1 MARLQ
6 GALDRI
12 TRVRGV
18 RGAMLV
24 GGDDGLV
31 IAESLMAGV
40 RGNAVAA
47 LSASLVKKLRRAAVA
62 AGAGLPKFLH
72 LQGERGTLLAVPA
85 PHGIVVVVIADAD
98 VNVGLARLE
107 MMRAAENL
115 I

>member
-1 MARLQ
+1 M
-6 GALDRI
+6 
-12 TRVRGV
+12 

>member
-1 MARLQ
+1 MA
-6 GALDRI
+6 GFEAALDRI

-47 LSASLVKKLRRAAVA
+47 LSASLLKKLRRASLA
-62 AGAGLPKFLH
+62 AGAGVPKFLQ
-72 LQGERGTLLAVPA
+72 LQAEGGTLLAVPA
-85 PHGIVVVVIADAD
+85 PHGIVVVAIAEAD

-107 MMRAAENL
+107 MIRAAESL
-115 I
+115 V